1 MTSWIKRNIEDLK
14 TYSLKDWLETVAGF
28 LILVFFAL
36 LLTLVWTESA
46 IFLKVMLTDLVM
58 VVVLGLIIKT
68 LT

>member
-1 MTSWIKRNIEDLK
+1 MTSWIKRNIEDFK